1 MVFIGLSRGN
11 GWPSRLYDSIARG
24 RIYWCAE
31 GSGSETIP
39 GELLEATCFVTSR
52 MVWKE
57 RHDEL
62 MIPND
67 GCGSTGSLE
76 IGHEMEII

>member
-1 MVFIGLSRGN
+1 MVSIGLSRGN
-11 GWPSRLYDSIARG
+11 GWPSRPYDSITSS
-24 RIYWCAE
+24 RIYECAV
-31 GSGSETIP
+31 GSGSETIL
-39 GELLEATCFVTSR
+39 GELLEATCFVASG

-67 GCGSTGSLE
+67 GCGSAGSLE
-76 IGHEMEII
+76 IGHETEII